1 MFFSRHQF
9 EGCLRVSVRRRE
21 ELRWVE
27 EEISGETAVQKLFNC
42 LIRPNYVPGPEDEDD
57 DEGDEG
63 DEGHGEALTSMTE
76 PGA

>member
-1 MFFSRHQF
+1 M
-9 EGCLRVSVRRRE
+9 
-21 ELRWVE
+21 
-27 EEISGETAVQKLFNC
+27 QKLFNC